1 MGRRP
6 ARNYYDTMAK
16 DKNKKLTR
24 SLTRKAFNTFFWLVR
39 HMPYTLVMGIA
50 GATMTG
56 VYPFLIRLRRTAK
69 ESLTIAFGKEKSP
82 RQIARIQKK
91 CFRNMG
97 YGMVEMI
104 YYLTHPENVSAMV
117 YMEGREHLD
126 EALKRGKGAIVTV
139 AHFGNF
145 PLMMFYCALQG
156 YKVSSIIRPSRD
168 PKMEEMLLKL
178 RTDSGLN
185 TIYAQPRKKCVS
197 ECLEVLRR
205 NEVLF
210 VPLDQHSGT
219 AGSVLVDFF
228 GRKAAT
234 ATGPIVLSKRT
245 GAPILSMFITR
256 KENGMQRVFVEPP
269 IKLSE
274 DPDNEKMLQTN
285 VQRITD
291 TIERVVREYPHEW
304 GWMHR
309 RWKINPATHN
319 WQKKKR
325 VQST

>member
-1 MGRRP
+1 
-6 ARNYYDTMAK
+6 MAN

-24 SLTRKAFNTFFWLVR
+24 RITRGAFTSFYWLMG
-39 HMPYTLVMGIA
+39 HLPYNLVIALA
-50 GATMTG
+50 GATMTIA
-56 VYPFLIRLRRTAK
+56 YPFLIRLRRTAK

-82 RQIARIQKK
+82 EEIARIQKK
-91 CFRNMG
+91 CFRSMG
-97 YGMVEMI
+97 YGMVDML
-104 YYLTHPENVSAMV
+104 YYLNHPENVSAMV

-168 PKMEEMLLKL
+168 PKMEEKLLNL
-178 RTDSGLN
+178 RTASGLN

-197 ECLEVLRR
+197 ECLEVLRK

-228 GRKAAT
+228 GRPAAT
-234 ATGPIVLSKRT
+234 ATGPIVLAKRT
-245 GAPILSMFITR
+245 GATILSMFITR
-256 KENGMQRVFVEPP
+256 RENKMQRVFVEPP
-269 IKLSE
+269 IDLVD
-274 DPDNEKMLQTN
+274 DPDNEKMLQAN

-291 TIERVVREYPHEW
+291 TIERVVREYPYEW

-319 WQKKKR
+319 WAKKKR

>member
-1 MGRRP
+1 
-6 ARNYYDTMAK
+6 MAK
-16 DKNKKLTR
+16 DKNKKITR
-24 SLTRKAFNTFFWLVR
+24 MITRQAFVSFFWLVK
-39 HMPYTLVMGIA
+39 HLPYRAVIGIA
-50 GATMTG
+50 AVTMTLA
-56 VYPFLIRLRRTAK
+56 YPFMIRLRRTAK
-69 ESLTIAFGKEKSP
+69 ESLAIAFSKDKTPE
-82 RQIARIQKK
+82 QLARIQKK
-91 CFRNMG
+91 CFRSMG

-126 EALKRGKGAIVTV
+126 EALKRGKGAIITV

-156 YKVSSIIRPSRD
+156 YKVSSIIRASRD
-168 PKMEEMLLKL
+168 PLLEAKLLKL
-178 RTDSGLN
+178 RSDSGLN

-205 NEVLF
+205 NEILF

-228 GRKAAT
+228 GRPAAT
-234 ATGPIVLSKRT
+234 ATGPIIMSKRT

-256 KENGMQRVFVEPP
+256 RDNGMQRVFVEPP
-269 IKLSE
+269 QKLI
-274 DPDNEKMLQTN
+274 DDQDNEKMLQAN

-291 TIERVVREYPHEW
+291 TIERVVRDYPHEW

-309 RWKINPATHN
+309 RWKIDPATHN
-319 WQKKKR
+319 WEKKKR
-325 VQST
+325 LQST

>member
-1 MGRRP
+1 MS
-6 ARNYYDTMAK
+6 K

-24 SLTRKAFNTFFWLVR
+24 MITRKAFVTFFWLVR
-39 HMPYTLVMGIA
+39 HLPYRLVMAIA
-50 GATMTG
+50 SITMTIA
-56 VYPFLIRLRRTAK
+56 YPFMIRLRRTAK
-69 ESLTIAFGKEKSP
+69 ESLGIAFGKDKTP
-82 RQIARIQKK
+82 QQLAKIQTK
-91 CFRNMG
+91 CFRSMG

-126 EALKRGKGAIVTV
+126 EALKRGNGAIVAV

-168 PKMEEMLLKL
+168 PELEGMLLKK
-178 RTDSGLN
+178 RSDSGLN
-185 TIYAQPRKKCVS
+185 TIYAMPRKKCVS
-197 ECLEVLRR
+197 ECLDVLRR

-245 GAPILSMFITR
+245 GAPIMCMFIAR
-256 KENGMQRVFVEPP
+256 QDNGMQRVFVEPP
-269 IKLSE
+269 LSLV
-274 DPDNEKMLQTN
+274 DDDDNEKMLQTN

-291 TIERVVREYPHEW
+291 NIERVVREYPHEW

-309 RWKINPATHN
+309 RWKVDPKTHN
-319 WQKKKR
+319 WAKKKR
-325 VQST
+325 MQSK